1 MDLMPEPPRCAYPG
15 CPEWGA
21 HNHHIT
27 YDPEVKKWLCVRH
40 HEEITILNGQQG
52 RKYRRGLS
60 NKHRWWIWYQ
70 WTQGKLKVRRTRKS
84 LEWVEEWQAGAPGRP
99 AEAQTLGEPVGTE
112 AKESPAR
119 PVSKEPMARPERK
132 TLKTRRGKRR
142 KALARKRTDKRSRK
156 RKHRTGKSKR
166 R

>member
-1 MDLMPEPPRCAYPG
+1 MPEPPRCAYPG
-15 CPEWGA
+15 CPRWGA

-60 NKHRWWIWYQ
+60 NQHRWWIWYQ
-70 WTQGKLKVRRTRKS
+70 WTQRKLKVRRTRKA
-84 LEWVEEWQAGAPGRP
+84 LEWVEEWQAHAPDRP
-99 AEAQTLGEPVGTE
+99 AEETQTLGEPPGTE

-119 PVSKEPMARPERK
+119 LGSEEPMTRPERK
-132 TLKTRRGKRR
+132 TPQTRRGKRR
-142 KALARKRTDKRSRK
+142 KAPGRNRIDKGSRK
-156 RKHRTGKSKR
+156 RKHRTLKSKGR
-166 R
+166 